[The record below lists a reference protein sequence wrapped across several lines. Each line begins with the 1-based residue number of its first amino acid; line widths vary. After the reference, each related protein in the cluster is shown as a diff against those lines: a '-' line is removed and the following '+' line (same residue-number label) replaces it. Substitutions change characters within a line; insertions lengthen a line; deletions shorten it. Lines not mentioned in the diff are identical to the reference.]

1 MFKSSTASVT
11 YSEENNLVAFAEDE
25 SMLVE
30 NGFPHSNSVDDF
42 SSDLDAEEGSL
53 LFDQPVRSGKPI
65 PGSTIYSEDLDEAED
80 NAADIE
86 PQKNETWEEDRAV
99 DKFMDYIKDSYPGK
113 IPKHDGKSIVGAERA
128 VKWLTNLGK
137 EISEAVRKD
146 ESGVL
151 DDASLEEMRVSI
163 MKDILL
169 LKEHIK
175 KLDKTFKKGL
185 KKKAGLDN
193 DLMKYAEEIEIAYN
207 HEVTGEIKKVAAH
220 PKLHLYVSPFE
231 RAISGIIINS
241 VVSGGKPLEE
251 VYDFLKEKYSLDERE
266 ELAIMQVIMDSGFP
280 IFKDRGTFSSKKE
293 KGDSKNYG
301 IEFIKNYFA

>member
-1 MFKSSTASVT
+1 MSQQLKTSVVF
-11 YSEENNLVAFAEDE
+11 SESNGLVSFAEDE
-25 SMLVE
+25 SMFIDD
-30 NGFPHSNSVDDF
+30 GFHSGQ
-42 SSDLDAEEGSL
+42 LDGMIE
-53 LFDQPVRSGKPI
+53 QPRVGTPI
-65 PGSTIYSEDLDEAED
+65 PGSTTFAED
-80 NAADIE
+80 IDSADDHEVAE
-86 PQKNETWEEDRAV
+86 PETPKTWQEDRAV
-99 DKFMDYIKDSYPGK
+99 DNFMDYIKDSYPSK

-151 DDASLEEMRVSI
+151 DDATLEEIRVSV
-163 MKDILL
+163 MKDILM

-175 KLDKTFKKGL
+175 KLDKTFKKQL
-185 KKKAGLDN
+185 KKKAGLDSG
-193 DLMKYAEEIEIAYN
+193 LMKYAEEIEIAYN
-207 HEVTGEIKKVAAH
+207 HEIEGEIRKTAAH

-251 VYDFLKEKYSLDERE
+251 VYDFLKEKYDLTDRE
-266 ELAIMQVIMDSGFP
+266 ELSIMQVIMDSGYP
-280 IFKDRGTFSSKKE
+280 IFKDRGTFSSKDKKSGE
-293 KGDSKNYG
+293 KSYG

>member
-1 MFKSSTASVT
+1 MSKSSNGAVT
-11 YSEENNLVAFAEDE
+11 YSEDSTIVSFAEDE
-25 SMLVE
+25 SLLVD
-30 NGFPHSNSVDDF
+30 NGFHNDMNLDHF
-42 SSDLDAEEGSL
+42 SG
-53 LFDQPVRSGKPI
+53 QPERVGTPI
-65 PGSTIYSEDLDEAED
+65 PGSTTYAEDIDDSEDQ
-80 NAADIE
+80 ADDI
-86 PQKNETWEEDRAV
+86 PQVNETWEEDRAV
-99 DKFMDYIKDSYPGK
+99 DRFMDYIKDSYPGK

-128 VKWLTNLGK
+128 IKWLTNLGK

-146 ESGVL
+146 ESSVL

-185 KKKAGLDN
+185 KKKAGLDG

-207 HEVTGEIKKVAAH
+207 HEVSSEMRKLAAH
-220 PKLHLYVSPFE
+220 PKINLYVSPFE
-231 RAISGIIINS
+231 RAVAGIIINS

-251 VYDFLKEKYSLDERE
+251 VYDFLKEKYSLNDRE

-293 KGDSKNYG
+293 KGDNKNYG
-301 IEFIKNYFA
+301 IEFIKNYFS

>member
-1 MFKSSTASVT
+1 MFKSSNGTIT
-11 YSEENNLVAFAEDE
+11 YSEDNGIVSFAEDE
-25 SMLVE
+25 SLLVD
-30 NGFPHSNSVDDF
+30 NGFQHDVGLDHF
-42 SSDLDAEEGSL
+42 SAPPARVGT
-53 LFDQPVRSGKPI
+53 PI
-65 PGSTIYSEDLDEAED
+65 PGSTTYAED
-80 NAADIE
+80 IDDVEDQVDDA
-86 PQKNETWEEDRAV
+86 PRVNETWEEDRAV
-99 DKFMDYIKDSYPGK
+99 DRFMDYIKDSYPNK

-151 DDASLEEMRVSI
+151 DDGSLEEIRVSV

-175 KLDKTFKKGL
+175 KLDKTFKKSL

-207 HEVTGEIKKVAAH
+207 HEVTSEIKKVAAH
-220 PKLHLYVSPFE
+220 PKINLFVSPFE
-231 RAISGIIINS
+231 RAIAGIIINS

-251 VYDFLKEKYSLDERE
+251 VYDFLKEKYKLTDRE

-280 IFKDRGTFSSKKE
+280 IFKDRGTFSSKKD
-293 KGDSKNYG
+293 KSGDKTHG
-301 IEFIKNYFA
+301 IEFIKNYFS

>member
-1 MFKSSTASVT
+1 MSKSSHGAVT
-11 YSEENNLVAFAEDE
+11 YSESNGIVSFAEE
-25 SMLVE
+25 ELFLTE
-30 NGFPHSNSVDDF
+30 GEFPTEMNLEQF
-42 SSDLDAEEGSL
+42 SAPPERL
-53 LFDQPVRSGKPI
+53 GKSI
-65 PGSTIYSEDLDEAED
+65 PGSGYIEYEDDLDD
-80 NAADIE
+80 QVDE
-86 PQKNETWEEDRAV
+86 PQVNETWEEDRAV
-99 DKFMDYIKDSYPGK
+99 DRFMDYIKDSYPNK

-151 DDASLEEMRVSI
+151 DDGSLEEIRVSV

-175 KLDKTFKKGL
+175 KLDKTFKKSL

-207 HEVTGEIKKVAAH
+207 HEVTSEIKKVAAH
-220 PKLHLYVSPFE
+220 PKINLFVSPFE
-231 RAISGIIINS
+231 RAIAGIIINS

-251 VYDFLKEKYSLDERE
+251 VYDFLKEKYKLTDRE

-280 IFKDRGTFSSKKE
+280 IFKDRGTFSSKKD
-293 KGDSKNYG
+293 KSGDKTHG
-301 IEFIKNYFA
+301 IEFIKNYFS

>member
-1 MFKSSTASVT
+1 MSKSSTASVT
-11 YSEENNLVAFAEDE
+11 YSEKNNIVAFAEDE
-25 SMLVE
+25 SLLVE
-30 NGFPHSNSVDDF
+30 NGFPHGDSTDDF
-42 SSDLDAEEGSL
+42 SVGIGNEEAML
-53 LFDQPVRSGKPI
+53 LDQPMRSGKPI
-65 PGSTIYSEDLDEAED
+65 PGSTIYSEDIDDVED
-80 NAADIE
+80 QVDDS
-86 PQKNETWEEDRAV
+86 PQEDKTWENDREV
-99 DKFMDYIKDSYPGK
+99 GKFMDYIKDSYPGK

-151 DDASLEEMRVSI
+151 DDSSLEEIRVSI

-175 KLDKTFKKGL
+175 KLDKTFKKSL

-193 DLMKYAEEIEIAYN
+193 EFMKYAEEIEIAYN
-207 HEVTGEIKKVAAH
+207 HEISGEIKKTAAH
-220 PKLHLYVSPFE
+220 PKINLYVSPFE
-231 RAISGIIINS
+231 RAIAGIIINS

-251 VYDFLKEKYSLDERE
+251 VYDFLKEKYSLDDRE

-301 IEFIKNYFA
+301 IEFIKNYFS